1 MILEKLGS
9 SLKSGIKKI
18 TNAIFLDKKL
28 IDQIIKDIQKSL
40 IEADVNITLVFSLTQ
55 KIKKIAYD
63 ETIPS
68 IDKKEQLVKLIHDE
82 ILLILGGESHELKL
96 PKQASIMFLGLY
108 GAGKTTT
115 IAKLGFYY
123 AKRGR
128 KVALLGLD
136 TQRPAAMEQL
146 KQLAEKTKLT
156 YFIETPEDKEKN
168 KKMSSTKRSLDLI
181 KKYESDLKK
190 YDLILIDTAGRDGL
204 NEDLVKEIELLN
216 KTLKPT
222 YRILVMPADVG
233 QTAKVQATEFKKA
246 LSIDGVIIT
255 RMDGTSKAGG
265 SLTACAETS
274 APVYFIGVGE
284 QIHEI
289 ETFNPESFIQRLLG
303 MGDLQ
308 ALLEHVKSATDS
320 GQQQR
325 IEDRLAEGKF
335 TLLDLYSQLE
345 QMNKMGSMDK
355 LLGMIPG
362 MSAAKIPKEALQKQE
377 AKMKNWKSAIS
388 SMTETEIENPEI
400 LEKQTSRIARI
411 AKGSGTTTTEIREL
425 LKQYKML
432 KEMMGMQSGMQDG
445 NLDPKMMQK
454 IAKKMKG
461 MKGMKF

>member
-1 MILEKLGS
+1 MVLERLGNT
-9 SLKSGIKKI
+9 LKSGIKKI
-18 TNAIFLDKKL
+18 SNAIFLDKKL
-28 IDQIIKDIQKSL
+28 IDGIIKDIQKSL
-40 IEADVNITLVFSLTQ
+40 IEADVNISLVFALTQ

-63 ETIPS
+63 ETIQS

-82 ILLILGGESHELKL
+82 ILLILGGEKKELKL
-96 PKQASIMFLGLY
+96 PKQASIIFLGLY

-136 TQRPAAMEQL
+136 TQRPAAMDQLEQM
-146 KQLAEKTKLT
+146 AEKAKLPS
-156 YFIETPEDKEKN
+156 FVDKKEKDPI
-168 KKMSSTKRSLDLI
+168 KII
-181 KKYESDLKK
+181 KKYEVDLKK

-204 NEDLVKEIELLN
+204 NTDLIKEIKTIN
-216 KTLKPT
+216 KTINPT

-233 QTAKVQATEFKKA
+233 QSAKTQSLEFQKA

-265 SLTACAETS
+265 ALTACAETN

-289 ETFNPESFIQRLLG
+289 ETFDPESFIQRLLG

-308 ALLEHVKSATDS
+308 ALLEHVRSATDET
-320 GQQQR
+320 QTKR
-325 IEDRLAEGKF
+325 IEDRLKEGKF

-355 LLGMIPG
+355 LIGMIPG
-362 MSAAKIPKEALQKQE
+362 MSTTKIPKEALAKQE
-377 AKMKNWKSAIS
+377 SKMRNWKSAIS
-388 SMTETEIENPEI
+388 SMTEDEIENPEI
-400 LEKQTSRIARI
+400 LEKQTSRIQRI
-411 AKGSGTTTTEIREL
+411 AKGSGTTTTELREL

-432 KEMMGMQSGMQDG
+432 KEMMGMQSGMAEGKIDQ
-445 NLDPKMMQK
+445 KMMQK
-454 IAKKMKG
+454 MAKKFKGKMKL
-461 MKGMKF
+461 

>member
-1 MILEKLGS
+1 MVLEKLGS
-9 SLKSGIKKI
+9 TLKSGINKI
-18 TNAIFLDKKL
+18 SNAIFLDKKL

-40 IEADVNITLVFSLTQ
+40 IEADVNIQLVFDLSK

-63 ETIPS
+63 ESIPN

-82 ILLILGGESHELKL
+82 ILLILGGEAKELKL
-96 PKQASIMFLGLY
+96 PKNASIMFLGLY

-146 KQLAEKTKLT
+146 KQMADKAKLPA
-156 YFIETPEDKEKN
+156 FIETPEMKDSN
-168 KKMSSTKRSLDLI
+168 KKLDHTKRSLEVI
-181 KKYESDLKK
+181 KEYKTELKK

-204 NEDLVKEIELLN
+204 NTDLVKEIETLD
-216 KTLKPT
+216 KKLKPDHK
-222 YRILVMPADVG
+222 ILVMPSDVG
-233 QTAKVQATEFKKA
+233 QTAKTQSTEFQKA
-246 LSIDGVIIT
+246 LEITGVIIT

-265 SLTACAETS
+265 ALTACAETS

-308 ALLEHVKSATDS
+308 ALLEHVKSATDET
-320 GQQQR
+320 QTKR
-325 IEDRLAEGKF
+325 IEDRLKEGKF

-355 LLGMIPG
+355 LVGMIPG
-362 MSAAKIPKEALQKQE
+362 MSAAKVPKAALEKQE

-388 SMTETEIENPEI
+388 SMTEYEIENPTS

-432 KEMMGMQSGMQDG
+432 KEMMDMQSGMSEG

-454 IAKKMKG
+454 MARKMKG